1 LYWNRIPMENRE
13 RYSKGRMKQHGR
25 NTKEQ

>member
-13 RYSKGRMKQHGR
+13 RYSRGRMKQHGR
-25 NTKEQ
+25 NTKE